1 MGLRNAFFRRITAAL
16 PALAALVVASCIATS
31 CGSSRHAASSASRS
45 SRAISASSGKAKP
58 TTTIKVDNSLPQETR
73 ALLAE
78 ASKWLGTSYRYGG
91 DTRSGVDCSGL
102 VLNLYRSALAIKLPR
117 SSAQQQEYCSRISK
131 KDLMEGDLVFF
142 VTGKGG
148 KVNHVGM
155 YIGDGRMIHS
165 SASRGVIVS
174 GLDEDYYARNFHS
187 AGRVDSYY
195 AMVRGK
201 KGKKKGQTAEP
212 VIPATIPP
220 ADDDVMIAQ
229 SNPPTQGNPPAQ
241 TSAKVTDRIIEE
253 VVKPAATTTVKVV
266 ASEAATRIA
275 GKTGI
280 TVASVTPPPATRKA
294 IEITRRQILDET
306 LNQKVDSIVSE
317 YFD

>member
-1 MGLRNAFFRRITAAL
+1 MGLRNVFFRKIAATAG
-16 PALAALVVASCIATS
+16 ALAAIIVASCIVTS
-31 CGSSRHAASSASRS
+31 CGSSRHAASAGSRNA
-45 SRAISASSGKAKP
+45 RAISASSASGSSKGKGGG
-58 TTTIKVDNSLPQETR
+58 TIKVDNSLPQETR
-73 ALLAE
+73 ALLTE

-142 VTGKGG
+142 TTGKGS
-148 KVNHVGM
+148 KVSHVGM

-165 SASRGVIVS
+165 STSRGVIIS
-174 GLDEDYYARNFHS
+174 ALDEDYYARTFHS

-195 AMVRGK
+195 AMVSR
-201 KGKKKGQTAEP
+201 KGKKKAKTAEP
-212 VIPATIPP
+212 VIPTTPLPP
-220 ADDDVMIAQ
+220 ADDDVMLAQ
-229 SNPPTQGNPPAQ
+229 QGNPPAQ
-241 TSAKVTDRIIEE
+241 TSTKVTERIIEE
-253 VVKPAATTTVKVV
+253 VVKPAATATVRVI
-266 ASEAATRIA
+266 ATETAARISD
-275 GKTGI
+275 KTGI
-280 TVASVTPPPATRKA
+280 AVAAVTPPPATRKA
-294 IEITRRQILDET
+294 IEVTRRQILDET